1 MFTISL
7 CMIVKNEEDVIER
20 CLNSVKD
27 AVDEMIIVDTG
38 STDKTKQLATALGAK
53 VYNFEWI
60 NHFAAARNYSFQ
72 QATSDYI
79 LWLDADDVLQPED
92 LQRLIELKSR
102 ANFNYDTVTMK
113 YHLSFDE
120 NGNPT
125 YSYRRNRL
133 VKRSK
138 HFQWIGPV
146 HEYLSVY
153 GASFHSDIAVTHQK
167 IRYATDR
174 NLNIYLARREQGEEF
189 TPRDQFYFANE
200 LRDHARYE
208 EAIQWYDTFLNG
220 KQGWVE
226 DNIAACS
233 RRSQCYAEL
242 QKTELA
248 VRSLLQTLEYT
259 PPRPDFCCQL
269 GGLFVDLKRF
279 PEAIYWYSQA
289 LSTVQYNSDM
299 SFHNPATAT
308 WLPHLQLTVCYDR
321 LGNYAKAVEHHKQAK
336 AINSKHPS
344 VLYNDKYY
352 RGKGLLEA
360 E

>member
-1 MFTISL
+1 MLITISL

-20 CLNSVKD
+20 CLNSVKE

-38 STDKTKQLATALGAK
+38 STDATKERAAAVGAK
-53 VYNFEWI
+53 VYEFEWI

-72 QATSDYI
+72 QATCDYI
-79 LWLDADDVLQPED
+79 LWLDADDVIMPED
-92 LQRLIELKSR
+92 LKKLLELKNRPS
-102 ANFNYDTVTMK
+102 FDYDTVTMK

-133 VKRSK
+133 VKRSNN
-138 HFQWIGPV
+138 FQWIGPV

-153 GASFHSDIAVTHQK
+153 GKTYHSDVAVTHRK
-167 IRYATDR
+167 VRYATER
-174 NLNIYLARREQGEEF
+174 NLNIYLSRLEQGEDF

-200 LRDHARYE
+200 LRDHGRYE
-208 EAIQWYDTFLNG
+208 EAIQWYDKFLDG

-233 RRSQCYAEL
+233 RKKQCYLGLGKHDMAL
-242 QKTELA
+242 
-248 VRSLLQTLEYT
+248 RSLLRTLEYT
-259 PPRPDFCCQL
+259 PPRPDFCCEL
-269 GGLFVDLKRF
+269 GDIFTDLRRYD
-279 PEAIYWYSQA
+279 EAIYWFQQA
-289 LSTVQYNSDM
+289 LETSKYNSDM

-321 LGNYAKAVEHHKQAK
+321 LKNYEKAVEHHKLAK
-336 AINSKHPS
+336 SLNPKHPS
-344 VLYNDKYY
+344 IMYNDNYY
-352 RGKGLLEA
+352 AKKGIL
-360 E
+360 